1 MIMNILLKIKMCIAF
16 VRKASITEWQR
27 QIESWNADRL
37 KTDQFIHLVKRYT
50 DFSELTPPML
60 NEFIEKVVVHEG
72 EGSGNDRRQ
81 QEEQEAEEKRLAHN
95 REWQKRM
102 AEESRPAESKA

>member
-1 MIMNILLKIKMCIAF
+1 
-16 VRKASITEWQR
+16 
-27 QIESWNADRL
+27 
-37 KTDQFIHLVKRYT
+37 
-50 DFSELTPPML
+50 ML

-81 QEEQEAEEKRLAHN
+81 QEEQEAEEKWLAHN